1 MRGRQG
7 ILHLPPVVHGG
18 AHRGELTPLKLDLD
32 QVLDFSANVNP
43 YGPSPHVW
51 EAIRRVVLSRYPDP
65 QALDLCRRIGEE
77 LQLDPRWILPGNGSI
92 ELIRAIA
99 FAYLRPRDRVLIVGP
114 TFGEY
119 ERAAHLMGASVE
131 EWRGHPEEEFALNL
145 QGLIRRLQTLRPH
158 LTFLCNPNNP
168 TGHLLGLKDLE
179 AILEACTHLL
189 VVDEA
194 FINFADPSFTAL
206 PLLPS
211 RRLLVLR
218 SLTKD
223 YALTGLRLGY
233 LIAPP
238 ETVEMLQRVLPPWS
252 VNAFAQAAGCAAI
265 QDREHLWGTLA
276 LTRQAA
282 ASLREGIQ
290 GLGIPVLPSRTH
302 FFLAEVGDAVTIRQR
317 LLISGL
323 VVRDCASFG
332 LPRFIR
338 IATRQP
344 HENAHL
350 LEGLQGVWWS
360 G

>member
-1 MRGRQG
+1 VGARQS
-7 ILHLPPVVHGG
+7 ILRLEPVVHGG
-18 AHRGELTPLKLDLD
+18 AQEGELTSLHLDLH
-32 QVLDFSANVNP
+32 QILDFSVSVNP
-43 YGPSPHVW
+43 YGPSPQVW
-51 EAIRRVVLSRYPDP
+51 EAIRAVLLSRYPDP
-65 QALDLCRRIGEE
+65 QALDLCRSIGEE
-77 LQLDPRWILPGNGSI
+77 LQLDPSWILPGNGSV

-99 FAYLRPRDRVLIVGP
+99 FACLRPWDRVLIVEP

-119 ERAAHLMGASVE
+119 ERAALLMGARVE
-131 EWRGHPEEEFALNL
+131 GWRSHPEENFTLNL
-145 QGLIRRLQTLRPH
+145 QGLTRRLQTLRPR

-194 FINFADPSFTAL
+194 FINFADPSSTAL

-211 RRLLVLR
+211 RRVLILR

-223 YALTGLRLGY
+223 YALAGLRLGY

-238 ETVEMLQRVLPPWS
+238 DTVEMLRKILPPWS
-252 VNAFAQAAGCAAI
+252 VNALAQAAGCAAI
-265 QDREHLWGTLA
+265 HDRKHLWETLA

-282 ASLREGIQ
+282 ISLREGVQ
-290 GLGIPVLPSRTH
+290 TLEIPVIPSQTH

-317 LLISGL
+317 LLIDRL
-323 VVRDCASFG
+323 VVRDCTSFG
-332 LPRFIR
+332 LPQFIR

-344 HENAHL
+344 HENDQL
-350 LEGLQGVWWS
+350 LKGLKRIWWS

>member
-1 MRGRQG
+1 MGWRQR
-7 ILHLPPVVHGG
+7 ILKLPPVVHGG
-18 AHRGELTPLKLDLD
+18 AHQGELTPLQLDLD
-32 QVLDFSANVNP
+32 QILDFSVSVNP
-43 YGPSPHVW
+43 YGPSPNVS

-65 QALDLCRRIGEE
+65 QAVDLCRCLGEE
-77 LQLDPRWILPGNGSI
+77 LQLGPRWILPGNGSV

-99 FAYLRPRDRVLIVGP
+99 FAYLHPRDRVFVVGP

-119 ERAAHLMGASVE
+119 ERAARLMGASVE
-131 EWRGHPEEEFALNL
+131 EWRRPPEEDFALDL
-145 QGLIRRLQTLRPH
+145 RGLIRRLQTLRPH

-168 TGHLLGLKDLE
+168 TGHLLGLRELE
-179 AILEACTHLL
+179 AILEACGHLL

-194 FINFADPSFTAL
+194 FINFADPAFTAL

-211 RRLLVLR
+211 RRLLILR

-223 YALTGLRLGY
+223 YALAGLRLGY

-238 ETVEMLQRVLPPWS
+238 ETVEVLQRVLPPWS
-252 VNAFAQAAGCAAI
+252 VNALAQAAGCAAL
-265 QDREHLWGTLA
+265 QDGGHLRRTLA
-276 LTRQAA
+276 LTRRAA
-282 ASLREGIQ
+282 ASLREEIQ
-290 GLGIPVLPSRTH
+290 GLGIPVLPSHTH
-302 FFLAEVGDAVTIRQR
+302 FFLAEVGDAVTLRQR
-317 LLISGL
+317 LLHSGL
-323 VVRDCASFG
+323 VVRDCTSFG

-350 LEGLQGVWWS
+350 VEGLKRLWRG